1 LAFYEVLQF
10 CWWAALLTKQNEEVF
25 LQKTELV
32 KLKSDSIRE
41 ASDEISSLEKKLN
54 LQKWMII
61 GEGLVFLS
69 LLLWGSF
76 ITYRSFRKEFELAR
90 LQKNFLL
97 SVTHEFKSPLA
108 SIKLYLETILQR
120 DLDVDRRQKFL
131 TSALV
136 DTDRLDQLVEN
147 ALMANLVERPEH
159 VFHKE
164 YFNFSRTIRELVDRY
179 RSVPGFPELSAYIV
193 DELNL
198 YGDRN
203 ALSILFINLIENA
216 AKYSSAGSGIGIRL
230 EQDNSSV
237 MLSVADQGIGIPDK
251 EKEKVFQ
258 KFYRVGN
265 EETRNSKGTGLGLY
279 LSGMIV
285 KKHNGSIKVKDNSPR
300 GSIFEVRLPA

>member
-1 LAFYEVLQF
+1 M
-10 CWWAALLTKQNEEVF
+10 
-25 LQKTELV
+25 

>member
-1 LAFYEVLQF
+1 
-10 CWWAALLTKQNEEVF
+10 
-25 LQKTELV
+25 
-32 KLKSDSIRE
+32 
-41 ASDEISSLEKKLN
+41 
-54 LQKWMII
+54 
-61 GEGLVFLS
+61 
-69 LLLWGSF
+69 
-76 ITYRSFRKEFELAR
+76 AR

-203 ALSILFINLIENA
+203 ALSILLINLIENA